1 LEEWKEREHNTVDV
15 NPVFIQ
21 FLDSKDNLI
30 EKSPNLKK
38 LTLHKDIADDEL
50 TQIINNKIRQIQIQY
65 TIKRKNRLPSN
76 CDVPGDASMVLQNL
90 SEVLIIAYPLIL
102 IVLSDCPFYGKKY

>member
-1 LEEWKEREHNTVDV
+1 
-15 NPVFIQ
+15 
-21 FLDSKDNLI
+21 
-30 EKSPNLKK
+30 
-38 LTLHKDIADDEL
+38 L

-102 IVLSDCPFYGKKY
+102 IVLFWLPVLREEVLNRLVLLSRLLILLKR

>member
-1 LEEWKEREHNTVDV
+1 LNGKKESTVDV

-38 LTLHKDIADDEL
+38 QNLTLHKDIADDEFDTKL
-50 TQIINNKIRQIQIQY
+50 LHNKIRQIQIPIYNKTQKIGY
-65 TIKRKNRLPSN
+65 LVIAMSLE
-76 CDVPGDASMVLQNL
+76 DASMVLQNL

-102 IVLSDCPFYGKKY
+102 IVLF

>member
-38 LTLHKDIADDEL
+38 LTLHKDI
-50 TQIINNKIRQIQIQY
+50 
-65 TIKRKNRLPSN
+65 
-76 CDVPGDASMVLQNL
+76 
-90 SEVLIIAYPLIL
+90 
-102 IVLSDCPFYGKKY
+102 